1 MQPMRQ
7 DVSRWRLGALT
18 LLVIAGALPV
28 GGAMATGTLI
38 HDRWTARSD
47 TVSGFSAWT
56 WLPGQRAL
64 WVSQRAPCR
73 AETTTKACEGDHGTG
88 VRLVYYGPE
97 VRRIEM
103 VLPLP
108 TP

>member
-1 MQPMRQ
+1 MQSMRQ
-7 DVSRWRLGALT
+7 DLSRWRWGALT
-18 LLVIAGALPV
+18 LLVIAGALAV
-28 GGAMATGTLI
+28 VGAMGTGTVI

-47 TVSGFSAWT
+47 TASGFSRWT
-56 WLPGQRAL
+56 WLPGQRAI
-64 WVSQRAPCR
+64 WVSRRAACR

-97 VRRIEM
+97 VPRAEI